1 MNDTNQILEILKLK
15 NIAVIGASNK
25 KERPS
30 YFVSQYMLQHGYK
43 IIPVNPLHKKINNT
57 TCYPNLDTIK
67 TTIETVN
74 IFRKSEYVLPVV
86 ISAIKNGVKAIWMQ
100 DGVINY
106 KAKKL
111 AKNAGLLVVMDN
123 CILRQHHLNIQN
135 LK

>member
-100 DGVINY
+100 DGIINLE
-106 KAKKL
+106 AFEA
-111 AKNAGLLVVMDN
+111 AKNAGLLVVMND
-123 CILRQHHLNIQN
+123 CILRRHMEMNRDLQ
-135 LK
+135 

>member
-1 MNDTNQILEILKLK
+1 MNNANQILEILKLK

>member
-1 MNDTNQILEILKLK
+1 MNNTNQILEILKLK

-30 YFVSQYMLQHGYK
+30 YFVSQYMLKHGYK

-67 TTIETVN
+67 TTIDTVN
-74 IFRKSEYVLPVV
+74 IFRKSEYVLPIVV
-86 ISAIKNGVKAIWMQ
+86 SAIKNGIKAIWMQ

-106 KAKKL
+106 EAKIL
-111 AKNAGLLVVMDN
+111 AINAGLLVVMDN
-123 CILRQHHLNIQN
+123 CILREHHLNIQN